1 MNGISEINW
10 RCVGWAARSRGQYN
24 SGSPFSSLFFFNS
37 FLWEW
42 KELIEEKEELTGS
55 AAGSVIWRNLIEL
68 VKSNWIQWSC
78 RVELDEMDWGC
89 CFWVGY
95 GPATRPMAPPKE
107 ANQPSQSINSNSTK
121 QFIKSEV
128 KINQLEFLFFAAVDE
143 INKAKERNGL
153 IDWTSGAP
161 SSPAARQ
168 ANNSTN
174 QMLAFQLG
182 PHLMVVLAE
191 LLFLSSSIEE
201 WDWVGY
207 GPEAP
212 LPRTIPFQQFLNC
225 FHFSCLLILLKNE
238 REDERA
244 GMSWLM
250 KDKLIDFFLINEAT
264 REVD

>member
-1 MNGISEINW
+1 MKSQMESTMNG
-10 RCVGWAARSRGQYN
+10 
-24 SGSPFSSLFFFNS
+24 SGIVDGMWWN
-37 FLWEW
+37 
-42 KELIEEKEELTGS
+42 GS
-55 AAGSVIWRNLIEL
+55 KAGSEVSYL
-68 VKSNWIQWSC
+68 VEWTQWVKANNE
-78 RVELDEMDWGC
+78 RQLE
-89 CFWVGY
+89 
-95 GPATRPMAPPKE
+95 APTKQTKE

-191 LLFLSSSIEE
+191 LLL
-201 WDWVGY
+201 
-207 GPEAP
+207 
-212 LPRTIPFQQFLNC
+212 
-225 FHFSCLLILLKNE
+225 FHPAQLKNE
-238 REDERA
+238 IELVMGRRPLYRA
-244 GMSWLM
+244 PFHSSNSWIAFISAACSFSWRM
-250 KDKLIDFFLINEAT
+250 KEKTSELEW
-264 REVD
+264 VD